1 MLYQALGAAFFI
13 SLLGLWL
20 FRRGAPA
27 LGLVDRPEARSE
39 HVVPVPVGGGGR
51 RHCCAHP
58 QFFIFSRAGE
68 K

>member
-1 MLYQALGAAFFI
+1 MTLYQALGAAFFI

-39 HVVPVPVGGGGR
+39 HV
-51 RHCCAHP
+51 
-58 QFFIFSRAGE
+58 
-68 K
+68 